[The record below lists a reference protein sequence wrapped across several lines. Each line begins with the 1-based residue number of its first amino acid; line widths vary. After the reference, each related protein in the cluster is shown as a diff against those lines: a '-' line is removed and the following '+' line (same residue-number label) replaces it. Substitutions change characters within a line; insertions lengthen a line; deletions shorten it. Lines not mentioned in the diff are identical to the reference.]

1 MKIGFVGLGAMGAGI
16 AANLQYAGHELS
28 VFDLNA
34 AATADFV
41 SNGARLSSSPAEASW
56 DAHVVFTCLPGP
68 VEVEGIALSEQG
80 LLSAM
85 KPGTVWF
92 DLTTNSL
99 PTIQQLHQKC
109 LGGGVHLLDA
119 PISGGPQGA
128 KTRRLA
134 LWVGGDK
141 KVFDRNEELLRTIA
155 DRPLHIGPIGS
166 GCITKIVHN
175 SASFT
180 AQSALA
186 EAFTLGVK
194 AGLDPLRLFEA
205 LRDGTTGRSRTFD
218 RLAEQFLPGI
228 YEPAAFAL
236 KLAHKDLVL
245 ALDLARSY
253 GYPMPQT
260 EIAKNDMA
268 EGLERGWGGY
278 DARIS
283 LALHEERA
291 AIKVRVPKDR
301 LADVFAANG

>member
-1 MKIGFVGLGAMGAGI
+1 
-16 AANLQYAGHELS
+16 
-28 VFDLNA
+28 
-34 AATADFV
+34 
-41 SNGARLSSSPAEASW
+41 
-56 DAHVVFTCLPGP
+56 
-68 VEVEGIALSEQG
+68 
-80 LLSAM
+80 
-85 KPGTVWF
+85 
-92 DLTTNSL
+92 
-99 PTIQQLHQKC
+99 
-109 LGGGVHLLDA
+109 
-119 PISGGPQGA
+119 
-128 KTRRLA
+128 LA

-141 KVFDRNEELLRTIA
+141 KVFDRNEDLLRTVS

-180 AQSALA
+180 AQNALA
-186 EAFTLGVK
+186 EAFTLGVR

-253 GYPMPQT
+253 SYPMPQT
-260 EIAKNDMA
+260 EITKDDMA

-278 DARIS
+278 DARIA

-291 AIKVRVPKDR
+291 AITVRVPKDR
-301 LADVFAANG
+301 LADLFAANG